1 MRLCTLRLD
10 GAETAAVVTDQGI
23 VPVARINSYLGRA
36 WSTDLYALLRQGLTL
51 NLLRDAER
59 TPDALAPESVHFAP
73 LYRHPRKIWGIG
85 LNYKD
90 HAAEQG
96 KPLPEEPVL
105 FIKPST
111 AVIGPGA
118 AIEIP
123 AWVGRVD
130 HEAELGVVI
139 GRTARRVRA
148 NKALDYIL
156 GITSVNDVTARDLQK
171 KDGRYTRA
179 KGFDTF
185 APVGPCI
192 AVGLDGRDLQVR
204 GYVNGDLRQ
213 DSRTREL
220 IFTIPELVEYISSV
234 MTLLPG
240 DIISTG
246 TPSGIGPIKPGDQVT
261 IHVEGVGALTNA
273 VTSQ

>member
-1 MRLCTLRLD
+1 MHRLYRIEHDGEPRYAAEREGRWRLVEGDIFGSYRD
-10 GAETAAVVTDQGI
+10 GAEISPD
-23 VPVARINSYLGRA
+23 
-36 WSTDLYALLRQGLTL
+36 GLTL
-51 NLLRDAER
+51 
-59 TPDALAPESVHFAP
+59 LAPVAP
-73 LYRHPRKIWGIG
+73 SKIVCVG

-90 HAAEQG
+90 HAAEQH
-96 KPLPEEPVL
+96 KALPDEPLI

-118 AIEIP
+118 AIEVP
-123 AWVGRVD
+123 SWAGRID
-130 HEAELGVVI
+130 HEAEMAIVI
-139 GRTARRVRA
+139 GRRA
-148 NKALDYIL
+148 FEVPLSRAAEHIL
-156 GITSVNDVTARDLQK
+156 GLTAVNDVTARELQS
-171 KDGRYTRA
+171 KDGQYTRA

-204 GYVNGDLRQ
+204 GYVNGHLRQ

-220 IFTIPELVEYISSV
+220 IFTIPEMVHFVSSV

-246 TPSGIGPIKPGDQVT
+246 TPSGVGPMRPGDQVT
-261 IHVEGVGALTNA
+261 VHVEGVGALTNPVVA
-273 VTSQ
+273 RGQ

>member
-1 MRLCTLRLD
+1 MRRLYRINHGGGPLYAAEREGRWRLVD
-10 GAETAAVVTDQGI
+10 GDIFGAFTEGAEISPEGV
-23 VPVARINSYLGRA
+23 
-36 WSTDLYALLRQGLTL
+36 GL
-51 NLLRDAER
+51 
-59 TPDALAPESVHFAP
+59 LAPVTPS
-73 LYRHPRKIWGIG
+73 KIVCVG

-123 AWVGRVD
+123 EWVGRVD